1 MAQRGRPRKDAP
13 QAEQAT
19 LADAADVADSPSP
32 EKRLQ
37 DYPRHERDTAD
48 KVHGQ
53 ALFELGR
60 QYGLPRS
67 SMERMDTDKLRRQ
80 IKIAQSLR
88 LQDELSGH
96 AVA

>member
-1 MAQRGRPRKDAP
+1 MAQRGRPRKDAM

-19 LADAADVADSPSP
+19 LADAADVVDAP

-37 DYPRHERDTAD
+37 DYPRHERDNAD

-80 IKIAQSLR
+80 IKIAQSLK
-88 LQDELSGH
+88 LQEDMSGH